1 VAAFAAL
8 SLLINPT
15 APLIA
20 AGRTQAASAAQPA
33 AAKTPPPA
41 AKSQPAAAK
50 TPAAAKAPS
59 ADVDGGWPRY
69 YSLPS
74 GASILV
80 YQPQISSWDKQKHM
94 VAFSAVSYRTASA
107 EKPALGTI
115 KIEADTQVAL
125 TERLV
130 NFQKMQIAEANF
142 QTLSKDQV
150 REITAQVEKTMPPE
164 DRVIAL
170 DRVLANVDKSG
181 IVAKDT
187 EGVKAD
193 PPPIFFSKTP
203 AVMVNLDGDP
213 IWSPIKE
220 NDLKFAVNT
229 NWDLFQHGPSNT
241 LYCATARPWLK
252 AGRPQ
257 RTEDTAG
264 SLPASFGKLPPDDN
278 WKAVKAAL
286 PGKAIARVGGAEGV
300 RQHEA
305 GRIDPA
311 DR

>member
-1 VAAFAAL
+1 MNQCQRPRPVVAAFAAL
-8 SLLINPT
+8 SLLVNPT

-20 AGRTQAASAAQPA
+20 AERTQAAPAAQPA
-33 AAKTPPPA
+33 AAK
-41 AKSQPAAAK
+41 
-50 TPAAAKAPS
+50 APGA

-142 QTLSKDQV
+142 QTLTKEQV
-150 REITAQVEKTMPPE
+150 REITAQIDKTMTGD

-170 DRVLANVDKSG
+170 DRILANLDKSG
-181 IVAKDT
+181 I
-187 EGVKAD
+187 
-193 PPPIFFSKTP
+193 I
-203 AVMVNLDGDP
+203 
-213 IWSPIKE
+213 
-220 NDLKFAVNT
+220 
-229 NWDLFQHGPSNT
+229 
-241 LYCATARPWLK
+241 
-252 AGRPQ
+252 
-257 RTEDTAG
+257 
-264 SLPASFGKLPPDDN
+264 
-278 WKAVKAAL
+278 
-286 PGKAIARVGGAEGV
+286 
-300 RQHEA
+300 
-305 GRIDPA
+305 
-311 DR
+311 